1 MACSANNIVA
11 PSVTTD
17 IKLTLPFPPS
27 VNHYWHSKIVK
38 NKKGRP
44 GRLQIMRYLSK
55 RAKDFRADVQGCV
68 FEQLGK
74 APRLKCGLAVIVHQH
89 AGPGNVQDIDNGLK
103 GLFDALEWAK
113 VYVNDSQIDELL
125 VIRKRRTAVARVDV
139 ILKPLGE

>member
-1 MACSANNIVA
+1 M
-11 PSVTTD
+11 TD

-27 VNHYWHSKIVK
+27 VNHYWDSKIVS

-44 GRLQIMRYLSK
+44 GRLRIIKYLTK
-55 RAKDFRADVQGCV
+55 RANKFREDVQHCV
-68 FEQLGK
+68 YEQIGK
-74 APRLKCGLAVIVHQH
+74 PPRLNCRIAVILHQH
-89 AGPGNVQDIDNGLK
+89 AGPGKAQDIDNCLK